1 MNLTMADLPLAGIR
15 VLDFTWAWAG
25 PFCTMQRAHIGAE
38 VIRVETTARPAC
50 VTRLIPPFADDV
62 PGPNR
67 AGYFNQYNQGK
78 KAITLNLTKPEAI
91 EIALALAK
99 HADVV
104 TDNYAAGVM
113 DKLGLGYDKLRT
125 VKPDIIMI
133 SMSGYGQTGPYKG
146 FVGYGRPASAACG
159 MFYATGYE
167 GGDPGEIGL
176 SYPDPNAGIFGAFAI
191 MAALTHRALTGEGQY
206 IDQSQLET
214 ALVLMPEGLLQYDL
228 AKHEPERHGNHDA
241 VMAPHDCYKAS
252 GDDEKWVSIAV
263 GTEDEWRSLCGAIGK
278 PQLADDP
285 RFKTQELRKQNEAVL
300 DQIITAWTSARDRWE
315 STRILQA
322 AGVAA
327 FPSMGNKDLAEDP
340 HLTERDYL
348 VQLEHPEVGK
358 RIHAGIPWK
367 MSGTPTSVRKPAPVR
382 GADTEEVLKS
392 LLGFTLDRIE
402 QLRKSEVLI

>member
-1 MNLTMADLPLAGIR
+1 
-15 VLDFTWAWAG
+15 
-25 PFCTMQRAHIGAE
+25 
-38 VIRVETTARPAC
+38 
-50 VTRLIPPFADDV
+50 
-62 PGPNR
+62 
-67 AGYFNQYNQGK
+67 
-78 KAITLNLTKPEAI
+78 
-91 EIALALAK
+91 
-99 HADVV
+99 
-104 TDNYAAGVM
+104 
-113 DKLGLGYDKLRT
+113 
-125 VKPDIIMI
+125 
-133 SMSGYGQTGPYKG
+133 
-146 FVGYGRPASAACG
+146 

-167 GGDPGEIGL
+167 GGDPGEIGV

-228 AKHEPERHGNHDA
+228 AKREPERHGNHDP
-241 VMAPHDCYKAS
+241 VMAPHDCYKAA

-263 GTEDEWRSLCGAIGK
+263 GTEAEWRSLCSAIGQ

-285 RFKTQELRKQNEAVL
+285 RFETQALRKQNEAAL
-300 DQIITAWTSARDRWE
+300 DQIITTWTSARDRWE

-340 HLTERDYL
+340 HLNERGYL

-358 RIHAGIPWK
+358 RVHAGIPWK
-367 MSGTPTSVRKPAPVR
+367 MSGTPTSVRKPAPIR

>member
-1 MNLTMADLPLAGIR
+1 MADLPLSGIR

-25 PFCTMQRAHIGAE
+25 PFCTMQLAHLGAE

-50 VTRLIPPFADDV
+50 VTRLIPPFADDI

-78 KAITLNLTKPEAI
+78 RAITLNLTKPEAI
-91 EIALALAK
+91 EIACALTR
-99 HADVV
+99 HVDIV

-113 DKLGLGYDKLRT
+113 DKLGLGYDKLRS
-125 VKPDIIMI
+125 VKSDLIMI

-146 FVGYGRPASAACG
+146 FVGYGPPASAAAG
-159 MFYATGYE
+159 MFFGTGYE
-167 GGDPGEIGL
+167 GGDPGEIGV

-214 ALVLMPEGLLQYDL
+214 ALVLMPEGLLEYDL
-228 AKHEPERHGNHDA
+228 AKREPGRHGNHDV
-241 VMAPHDCYKAS
+241 VMSPHECYKAA

-263 GTEDEWRSLCGAIGK
+263 GTEAEWHALCGAIGQ
-278 PQLADDP
+278 PRLADDP
-285 RFKTQELRKQNEAVL
+285 RFKTAALRKQNEAAL
-300 DQIITAWTSARDRWE
+300 DQIVTAWTSQRDRWE

-327 FPSMGNKDLAEDP
+327 FPSMGNKDLAEDR
-340 HLTERDYL
+340 HLLERGFL

-358 RIHAGIPWK
+358 RLHAGIPWK
-367 MSGTPTSVRKPAPVR
+367 MSGTPCAVRKPAPLR
-382 GADTEEVLKS
+382 GADTEDVLKS
-392 LLGFTLDRIE
+392 LLGFTHDRIE
-402 QLRKSEVLI
+402 QLRKTEVLI